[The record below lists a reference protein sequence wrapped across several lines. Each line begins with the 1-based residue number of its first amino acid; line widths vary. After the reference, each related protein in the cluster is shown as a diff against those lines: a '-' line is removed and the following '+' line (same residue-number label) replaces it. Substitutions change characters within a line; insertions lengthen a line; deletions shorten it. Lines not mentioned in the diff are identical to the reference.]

1 MTHPVTQIDSLE
13 KEKCHFATSKIMDAL
28 ERTIKGVSDMTRRSA
43 LNTIVLS
50 GAAGAIAISPI
61 PLSGNSILIEK
72 LNPIEMTSADW
83 NQFVGDVFL
92 FGGPAFDAKASEQVG
107 TTLRLKKLVE
117 SKLSRSNDPHR
128 PANLRPTSISLLFV
142 SSTKIPNATYAVE
155 HRDLEKSHLF
165 LHQVLLDNDQ
175 EKTYEAVLN

>member
-1 MTHPVTQIDSLE
+1 MPFRDL
-13 KEKCHFATSKIMDAL
+13 KNNGCPRANN
-28 ERTIKGVSDMTRRSA
+28 KGVSDMTRRSA

-92 FGGPAFDAKASEQVG
+92 FGGLALDDAKATEQVG
-107 TTLRLKKLVE
+107 TTLRLKKVVE

-165 LHQVLLDNDQ
+165 LHQVLLDNGQ
-175 EKTYEAVLN
+175 EKTYEVVLN